1 MFSYEFFKTINL
13 YSYKSFKKFKSLKL
27 ITKFLSNFH
36 NSFQKF
42 EIFNKNS
49 QFIKKFIDELF
60 NFFLIEHRV
69 IERLYTSI

>member
-1 MFSYEFFKTINL
+1 M
-13 YSYKSFKKFKSLKL
+13 
-27 ITKFLSNFH
+27 SNFH

-60 NFFLIEHRV
+60 NFFFNRTLSYRTFVYVNLNLRKLLLKHFRTRQTLLLKLIKF
-69 IERLYTSI
+69 ER